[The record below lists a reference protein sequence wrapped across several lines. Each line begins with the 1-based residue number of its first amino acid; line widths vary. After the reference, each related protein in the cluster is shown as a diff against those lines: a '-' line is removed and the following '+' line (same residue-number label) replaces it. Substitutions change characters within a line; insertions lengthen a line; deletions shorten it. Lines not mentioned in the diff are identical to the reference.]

1 MTADPRTT
9 TAAPPRPRR
18 LRVVRAGERAVD
30 PARTPPR
37 DEPSPLPFEQ
47 RVAVALVVEF
57 LAGVV
62 SLALAA
68 PLGWAAL
75 TVLPVTLVV
84 LVWWLTR

>member
-30 PARTPPR
+30 PARPPR